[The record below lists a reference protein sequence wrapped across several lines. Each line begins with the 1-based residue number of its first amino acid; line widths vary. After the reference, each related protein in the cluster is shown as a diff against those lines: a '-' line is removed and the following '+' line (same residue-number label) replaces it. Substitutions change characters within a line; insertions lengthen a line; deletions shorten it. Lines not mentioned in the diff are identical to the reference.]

1 MTHFFRPG
9 GNRTCVSHPNRR
21 NSQVQNKRRNR
32 FDLRQDI
39 KNNQKRLIYDTVQ
52 LIFTMMRLPVLLF
65 LIGMTC
71 SPFLFAQLPAVRSG
85 KIVRHSAFPSE
96 WVPAR
101 TIDVWLPE
109 GYNPSKKYA
118 VLYMHDGQ
126 MLFDSTLTWNKQ
138 EWGVDET
145 LQLLMNEAKIE
156 HVIVVG
162 IWNAGIRRHAE
173 YFPQAPFT
181 SLTKEQQEKVYDS
194 YRSNGQSI
202 FSGIPISSDRYL
214 KFITTELK
222 PFIDKT
228 YSTRSTREHT
238 FIAGSSMG
246 GLISLYA
253 ICEYP
258 EVFAGAACL
267 STHWPGLMHMD
278 DNPVPNAFFSY
289 MQKKLPDPRTHRL
302 YFDYGT
308 ETLDSMYASLQ
319 EQADRVLQQKGF
331 RAKSWITR
339 SWPGQDHSERSWR
352 SRLAVPLTFLLA
364 PKN

>member
-1 MTHFFRPG
+1 
-9 GNRTCVSHPNRR
+9 
-21 NSQVQNKRRNR
+21 
-32 FDLRQDI
+32 
-39 KNNQKRLIYDTVQ
+39 
-52 LIFTMMRLPVLLF
+52 
-65 LIGMTC
+65 
-71 SPFLFAQLPAVRSG
+71 
-85 KIVRHSAFPSE
+85 
-96 WVPAR
+96 
-101 TIDVWLPE
+101 
-109 GYNPSKKYA
+109 
-118 VLYMHDGQ
+118 
-126 MLFDSTLTWNKQ
+126 
-138 EWGVDET
+138 
-145 LQLLMNEAKIE
+145 MNEAKIE
-156 HVIVVG
+156 HVIVAG

-278 DNPVPNAFFSY
+278 DNPVPNSFFSY

-331 RAKSWITR
+331 RTKSWITR